1 VELVAA
7 SILSNLVLVHEQLLG
22 VVDDEPKP
30 ARVLL
35 LRDNLLVLV
44 TLAVKIR
51 SIRFFIR
58 IVTRPDDAGLVVN
71 ALRTQG
77 KLKGADEVVLEE

>member
-1 VELVAA
+1 VEPVAA
-7 SILSNLVLVHEQLLG
+7 VILPNLVLVHEQFLG

-30 ARVLL
+30 ARILL

-44 TLAVKIR
+44 TLAVKIH
-51 SIRFFIR
+51 SIRLFIR
-58 IVTRPDDAGLVVN
+58 IVTRPDNARLVVN